1 MINKDYFKI
10 GYVLA
15 YKRHPKDKVFGK
27 LIESEQLKRG
37 FTKEQS
43 EFTHVEISSG
53 DFHSVNIAPP
63 KARLI
68 DITEAHKGRVV
79 RIYRPKIYDTDTP
92 YLLEPYIS
100 HPTSPFD
107 PRRVER
113 KRLKV
118 ALIYNAI
125 AANKIYDG
133 LGVLKFKIPFLFHLK
148 RAYFCSEGVANSI
161 KVIFPDFFKDKESYT
176 FMPADFTKEEHFTL
190 IKEYQL

>member
-1 MINKDYFKI
+1 MINKDDFKI

-79 RIYRPKIYDTDTP
+79 RIYRPKIYDADT
-92 YLLEPYIS
+92 S
-100 HPTSPFD
+100 
-107 PRRVER
+107 ER

-125 AANKIYDG
+125 ASNNIYDG

-148 RAYFCSEGVANSI
+148 RAYFCSEGVADSI
-161 KVIFPDFFKDKESYT
+161 KVIFQKFFENDASYT
-176 FMPADFTKEEHFTL
+176 FMPSDFTNEEHFTL